1 MKNRKI
7 VLISVV
13 TLIFV
18 IFAVISFCVIVPQK
32 TPATGSTYGSDIMI
46 DKTQPEASFG
56 GEPEDSESNNTENDD
71 PVEENEND
79 NTIQDGES
87 SDEEPELNGSTGEN
101 KNNDSPSDEEISDE
115 TENETNAP
123 VQGES
128 GSFNENE
135 QPSDNYSEDDVN
147 VPSDEISSSET
158 SNPFLQNLNFFVNE
172 KAITKTKQVSG
183 NVTTFEISFRVFV
196 LNNSTGTKTISIN
209 AFSADYIAGNS
220 VLYYTTICDTNAS
233 SAELDAYES
242 ADFGFTLKYIVL
254 DTENFDLN
262 KTNNLT
268 ISYMFNEVISLNI

>member
-56 GEPEDSESNNTENDD
+56 GETEDSESNNTENDD
-71 PVEENEND
+71 SVEENEND
-79 NTIQDGES
+79 NTIQDSES

-101 KNNDSPSDEEISDE
+101 QNNDSTSDEEISGE

-128 GSFNENE
+128 GSSNEK
-135 QPSDNYSEDDVN
+135 PSDSPSAGGNNES
-147 VPSDEISSSET
+147 SDEISSSET
-158 SNPFLQNLNFFVNE
+158 SNPFLQNLNFYVNE

-242 ADFGFTLKYIVL
+242 ADFGFSLKYIVL